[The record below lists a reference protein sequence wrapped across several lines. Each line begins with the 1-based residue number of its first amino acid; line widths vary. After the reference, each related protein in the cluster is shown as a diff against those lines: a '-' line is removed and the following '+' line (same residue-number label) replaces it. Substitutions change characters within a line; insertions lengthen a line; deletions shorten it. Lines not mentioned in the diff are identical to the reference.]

1 MAYAPQFRQRVSRLL
16 SRLGFPTDWYLI
28 PLAAVVGVLGG
39 LVAVGFDFLI
49 HFASN
54 LFYSG
59 VWDQDLATELI
70 MIALIPAVGGLLVGL
85 LQNAILHTGKS
96 HGVPEVMEALARRHG
111 HIKWLTGVNKTITS
125 SLTLGSG
132 GSGGVEGPIIE
143 IGSSLGS
150 VIARLLHVGREH
162 VHTLVGCGAAAG
174 MAGIFNAPI
183 AAVLFVLEVLLRDFS
198 FKTFIPVVVAS
209 VFGTAIAQAILGE
222 NTAIFNIPETM
233 TRYDFVIWEI
243 GPYLLLGVLCG
254 LAGSAF
260 VLLMGTGE
268 RMWDA
273 LRMPKW
279 SKPALGGLAVGVLGV
294 IFAVGFAKPVAS
306 YEPPAF
312 FSNGYPVAE
321 ALLNPAS
328 YVRNGGEADVDPETL
343 PAMAV
348 EELEETAESM
358 TEAAPPVTRAT
369 VLLLGGL
376 VVFKMVATWLTIGS
390 GGSAGILAPSL
401 FIGAALGGGFA
412 LGLDQMGLFPGSTPA
427 SYAMA
432 GMAGMIAAVV
442 HAPLT
447 AFLLVFEITQ
457 DYKVILPFMLVAI
470 IATAISQFLAKDSFY
485 SAWLRQRGIRVGR
498 HSDMTLLRRLTVEDV
513 PLTPAVIVHAEEP
526 AQRLIDLA
534 EDYAVTDY
542 VVCDDDDHCDGMV
555 VGEDVRTTLVQRDAI
570 PLMIVGELMRT
581 GLPTVTRDETLDV
594 VLDKFSRHDVSS
606 LPVVDAGDRVK
617 GVITRARLMRKY
629 HAALAEPG

>member
-1 MAYAPQFRQRVSRLL
+1 MAFAAQARQKISRLL
-16 SRLGFPTDWYLI
+16 SRAGFPTDWYLI
-28 PLAAVVGVLGG
+28 PLAAAIGTLGG
-39 LVAVGFDFLI
+39 LVAVGFDFLV
-49 HFASN
+49 HYSSH
-54 LFYSG
+54 LFFG
-59 VWDQDLATELI
+59 HVWDEDLATELLL
-70 MIALIPAVGGLLVGL
+70 IALIPAVGGLLVGL

-111 HIKWLTGVNKTITS
+111 HIRWYTGVNKTLTS

-150 VIARLLHVGREH
+150 TVARVLHVGKEH

-183 AAVLFVLEVLLRDFS
+183 AAVLFVLEVMLRDFS

-209 VFGTAIAQAILGE
+209 VFGTAMAQAVLGE
-222 NTAIFNIPETM
+222 NTTIFNIPDTM
-233 TRYDFVIWEI
+233 TQYDFVIWEI
-243 GPYLLLGVLCG
+243 GPYLVLGVLCG

-268 RMWDA
+268 KLWDK
-273 LRMPKW
+273 LRAPKW
-279 SKPALGGLAVGVLGV
+279 LKPALGGLAVGLLGV
-294 IFAVGFAKPVAS
+294 VFAVGFDKPVPQ
-306 YEPPAF
+306 YDPPAF
-312 FSNGYPVAE
+312 FSNGYPIAE

-328 YVRNGGEADVDPETL
+328 YVADGGGVDPDPDTL
-343 PAMAV
+343 PALAL
-348 EELEETAESM
+348 EELEDTREAL
-358 TEAAPPVTRAT
+358 TEAAPPVTKAT
-369 VLLLGGL
+369 VALLAGL

-412 LGLDQMGLFPGSTPA
+412 LGLDRIGLFPGSTPA

-470 IATAISQFLAKDSFY
+470 IATTISQNLAKDSFY

-498 HSDMTLLRRLTVEDV
+498 HSDMTLLRRMTVGDV

-526 AQRLIDLA
+526 AQRLIELA

-542 VVCDDDDHCDGMV
+542 VVCDDDDHVEGMV

-606 LPVVDAGDRVK
+606 LPVVDAGERVQ

-629 HAALAEPG
+629 QAALAEPG

>member
-1 MAYAPQFRQRVSRLL
+1 MAYAAQFRQRVSRVL

-28 PLAAVVGVLGG
+28 PLAALIGVLGG
-39 LVAVGFDFLI
+39 LVAVGFDFLVRYSS
-49 HFASN
+49 H
-54 LFYSG
+54 LFFSG
-59 VWDQDLATELI
+59 VWEQGRATQYVL
-70 MIALIPAVGGLLVGL
+70 IALIPAVGGLLVGL
-85 LQNAILHTGKS
+85 LQNVLTPAGKGP
-96 HGVPEVMEALARRHG
+96 GVAEVMEALARRHG
-111 HIKWLTGVNKTITS
+111 HISGITGVKKAITS
-125 SLTLGSG
+125 SITLGSG
-132 GSGGVEGPIIE
+132 GSGGVEGPIIQ
-143 IGSSLGS
+143 IGSALGS
-150 VIARLLHVGREH
+150 TVARLLHVGREH

-183 AAVLFVLEVLLRDFS
+183 ASVLFVLEVLLRDFS
-198 FKTFIPVVVAS
+198 FRTFIPIVVAS
-209 VFGTAIAQAILGE
+209 VFGTAVAQAVLGA
-222 NTAIFNIPETM
+222 NTTIFNVPETM
-233 TRYDFVIWEI
+233 TEYQFVLWEI
-243 GPYLLLGVLCG
+243 APYLLLGVLCG
-254 LAGSAF
+254 LVASLF
-260 VLLMGTGE
+260 ILFMGTGSRVWE
-268 RMWDA
+268 KIRV
-273 LRMPKW
+273 PSW

-294 IFAVGFAKPVAS
+294 VFAMSFPKPVAT
-306 YEPPAF
+306 YDPPAF

-328 YVRNGGEADVDPETL
+328 YVPGGREAEAEPSGLGER
-343 PAMAV
+343 AV
-348 EELEETAESM
+348 EAFEDVAKSM
-358 TEAAPPVTRAT
+358 TQPAPPVSNAG
-369 VLLLGGL
+369 VGLLFGL

-390 GGSAGILAPSL
+390 GGSAGIFAPSL

-412 LGLDQMGLFPGSTPA
+412 MGLDQMGLFPGTTPA

-498 HSDMTLLRRLTVEDV
+498 HSDMTLLRRLTVDDV
-513 PLTPAVIVHAEEP
+513 PLTPAVIVHVEEP
-526 AQRLIDLA
+526 AQRLIELA

-542 VVCDDDDHCDGMV
+542 VVCDDDDHCLGMV

-570 PLMIVGELMRT
+570 PLMIVEELMRS

-594 VLDKFSRHDVSS
+594 VLDKFSKHDVAS
-606 LPVVDAGDRVK
+606 LPVVDAG
-617 GVITRARLMRKY
+617 
-629 HAALAEPG
+629 